1 MADAEIEIK
10 ATADAAEAQQ
20 QLERTAAAIE
30 RVAVAVQ
37 DAAER
42 LRTFDLSPL
51 SEALASFES
60 SAARTKSL
68 SGAVSGWRD
77 EVEGA
82 KASAEATVD
91 AIGDLSLRLEDVAQG
106 LRDGSM
112 SSEQAIAA
120 TQKIR
125 DEYKALSTESQ
136 EFRQAVREL
145 YGDLQSASAVAAAAA
160 EKEGQAAE
168 KSLQKIEQASER
180 KRRARELEAQSA
192 EALREKLEALRS
204 EEEAARSSGN
214 MPAAADAAQQAAA
227 VEQALQRRSAA
238 EQRAADRE
246 EQIASRRQTRL
257 SLEGKSY
264 VELARH
270 LKALVAAR
278 EEAAQAGD
286 GEAYDQLT
294 AQIKGTRAAVEDLTT
309 RTNIA
314 RTAMLGKAQAG
325 MMVADQMGQLAN
337 GFRDGSVSA
346 AGFATTIMSVGMAIK
361 AGLGPIG
368 WAMAAVQALQM
379 AWDYFSSR
387 QQQAEEAMKKADA
400 AMKELNKTVA
410 ENARAIAEATERHL
424 EYTHQLK
431 LNRASDATKE
441 EMAVLKR
448 KHEFELKAAE
458 ENERK
463 IRDRVEAERE
473 LLNAQVQAGK
483 LTADEYERQSKR
495 LDEQLEEAQQQRLR
509 ISARQK
515 DEELKLE
522 QKSAERAVYI
532 AKEKL
537 RKTIEAQTGDQG
549 SDWAKKLNNNEA
561 DLLESALSSYDRLT
575 KLIESHKE
583 KLDSLRLSLST
594 ENDKFDSYNNVE
606 QAYFRRDHLSRV
618 RELQVLIDNTENS
631 LQNARRQQQ
640 NLLSQMQTAFQARIA
655 GARGVEEARE
665 LSVIESL
672 RYVKAATAQREEAE
686 RELDEARR
694 FNDDVEAQHALHQ
707 KELEQYDEVVRNI
720 EAMNAGTQAEALAEE
735 NRRREREWVDVS
747 RKSLAEQESWLRRQL
762 DGMKEG
768 SERWQEYNSRLEGVL
783 SNQISADLD
792 RLLGYT
798 QTSVSYSQRD
808 TRSRAEILSSDRA
821 LLKARLSEL
830 RQAQLSAQEAGAGP
844 ETLKQINEKMRAT
857 RNALSGLEQ
866 SAREA
871 AIEVLRSL
879 NKDKEGASVDLVA
892 MLRRDQVKV
901 DRAAE
906 KIARQADAAARYLDA
921 AATARRAGDQ
931 DAEERYYAAYERR
944 IAGMQKLG
952 ASVDRM
958 TVTGDMGTAEVQR
971 LLGNLRIQEQVQ
983 MRRNR
988 AGLRLADSEE
998 RQAQRAQRDASASRV
1013 QAPARPGGAE
1023 AAPAPA
1029 AQEEQYRAEVAQLR
1043 HAAELLRE
1051 QNRQMGG
1058 FVTQCTKALGDMA
1071 ASCRAMADQLASA
1084 TGQIAAVQQQMRNV
1098 NASVR
1103 ATARG
1108 AV

>member
-204 EEEAARSSGN
+204 EEEAARGSGN

-246 EQIASRRQTRL
+246 EQMASRRQTRL

-379 AWDYFSSR
+379 ALDHFVGSKITEANQKAIAESEQAMQQLKQLRQEQQQLLRDLSQEELDRDNDRLRIWQENIQKRADEERSVYKLAHEQALTSIKERVDSS
-387 QQQAEEAMKKADA
+387 QQESALLREQILLLEQQGRISKAEADEKIASIEEEEAARERAARRARAQSQLDLAERDKEIAQRQAEELEEAFTSRFRKLEPLLSMKLPDMADVKRIQYELNNARSSSQERKWEQKDAALTEEVEFITSQLKKAGVVYAGGWEGAVRIANSLQDEYREQQKILETSRA
-400 AMKELNKTVA
+400 RA
-410 ENARAIAEATERHL
+410 EEADRALTNARRNSEL
-424 EYTHQLK
+424 G
-431 LNRASDATKE
+431 E
-441 EMAVLKR
+441 ESNKREEELSELKR
-448 KHEFELKAAE
+448 KRIQETREQEKIAELTRQIYQNTQLSGEYSRADMRTLAE
-458 ENERK
+458 RM
-463 IRDRVEAERE
+463 RTDRE
-473 LLNAQVQAGK
+473 LL
-483 LTADEYERQSKR
+483 R
-495 LDEQLEEAQQQRLR
+495 QRLLELQ
-509 ISARQK
+509 SAR
-515 DEELKLE
+515 
-522 QKSAERAVYI
+522 
-532 AKEKL
+532 
-537 RKTIEAQTGDQG
+537 
-549 SDWAKKLNNNEA
+549 
-561 DLLESALSSYDRLT
+561 
-575 KLIESHKE
+575 
-583 KLDSLRLSLST
+583 
-594 ENDKFDSYNNVE
+594 
-606 QAYFRRDHLSRV
+606 
-618 RELQVLIDNTENS
+618 
-631 LQNARRQQQ
+631 
-640 NLLSQMQTAFQARIA
+640 
-655 GARGVEEARE
+655 GA
-665 LSVIESL
+665 
-672 RYVKAATAQREEAE
+672 
-686 RELDEARR
+686 
-694 FNDDVEAQHALHQ
+694 
-707 KELEQYDEVVRNI
+707 
-720 EAMNAGTQAEALAEE
+720 AEASGESPK
-735 NRRREREWVDVS
+735 VMQ
-747 RKSLAEQESWLRRQL
+747 SL
-762 DGMKEG
+762 
-768 SERWQEYNSRLEGVL
+768 
-783 SNQISADLD
+783 
-792 RLLGYT
+792 
-798 QTSVSYSQRD
+798 
-808 TRSRAEILSSDRA
+808 
-821 LLKARLSEL
+821 
-830 RQAQLSAQEAGAGP
+830 
-844 ETLKQINEKMRAT
+844 NEKIRET
-857 RNALSGLEQ
+857 RDQMAGLEQ

-892 MLRRDQVKV
+892 MLRRDQNKV

-998 RQAQRAQRDASASRV
+998 RQAQRAQRDAAASRV

-1043 HAAELLRE
+1043 QAAELLRE

>member
-20 QLERTAAAIE
+20 QLERTASAIE

-51 SEALASFES
+51 SEALASFER

-246 EQIASRRQTRL
+246 EQMASRRQTRL

-379 AWDYFSSR
+379 AWDSYARS
-387 QQQAEEAMKKADA
+387 Q
-400 AMKELNKTVA
+400 KE
-410 ENARAIAEATERHL
+410 
-424 EYTHQLK
+424 
-431 LNRASDATKE
+431 
-441 EMAVLKR
+441 
-448 KHEFELKAAE
+448 AAE
-458 ENERK
+458 ESQKAHQKNLDTIK
-463 IRDRVEAERE
+463 E
-473 LLNAQVQAGK
+473 LIAAQKQLLAQSVKSDAG
-483 LTADEYERQSKR
+483 
-495 LDEQLEEAQQQRLR
+495 AQ
-509 ISARQK
+509 
-515 DEELKLE
+515 
-522 QKSAERAVYI
+522 
-532 AKEKL
+532 
-537 RKTIEAQTGDQG
+537 
-549 SDWAKKLNNNEA
+549 
-561 DLLESALSSYDRLT
+561 
-575 KLIESHKE
+575 
-583 KLDSLRLSLST
+583 
-594 ENDKFDSYNNVE
+594 
-606 QAYFRRDHLSRV
+606 V
-618 RELQVLIDNTENS
+618 RELQRVTDAEREALSARQENEEAAMQHRLDMAREETKQRLAEIEHLVEAQQMTKEQAAEEKRAAKERLRQAEES
-631 LQNARRQQQ
+631 ARAEGEARRET
-640 NLLSQMQTAFQARIA
+640 LLAFDRD
-655 GARGVEEARE
+655 
-665 LSVIESL
+665 
-672 RYVKAATAQREEAE
+672 TAE
-686 RELDEARR
+686 RELDLLRR
-694 FNDDVEAQHALHQ
+694 LSSEYKEKWGDVLKSVVIDDSELVTLQQQVKALEIQRENEGRILKDFKDEFERNKYNPSTGDFIVQKERLNQEIENQRAKIAHVGGQITEAQQRLADAQ
-707 KELEQYDEVVRNI
+707 RRYQEQTEAAYQAAKDLPQFAGMTRDEVLETVRSLQDNNRALTEQLDQAQQTALLRQQALETAQRQADYAEELARLRNKGI
-720 EAMNAGTQAEALAEE
+720 EAEDNAYLQRIRRENARLREEEALQHEKTSKQQHETA
-735 NRRREREWVDVS
+735 
-747 RKSLAEQESWLRRQL
+747 LR
-762 DGMKEG
+762 D
-768 SERWQEYNSRLEGVL
+768 
-783 SNQISADLD
+783 QISADLD

-808 TRSRAEILSSDRA
+808 TRTRAEILSSDRA

-844 ETLKQINEKMRAT
+844 ETIKQINEKMRAT

-998 RQAQRAQRDASASRV
+998 RQAQRAQRDAAASRV

-1043 HAAELLRE
+1043 QAAELLRE

-1058 FVTQCTKALGDMA
+1058 FVTQCTGALGDMA

-1098 NASVR
+1098 IVSVR

-1108 AV
+1108 SV

>member
-246 EQIASRRQTRL
+246 EQMASRRQTRL

-379 AWDYFSSR
+379 AWDSYARS
-387 QQQAEEAMKKADA
+387 Q
-400 AMKELNKTVA
+400 KE
-410 ENARAIAEATERHL
+410 
-424 EYTHQLK
+424 
-431 LNRASDATKE
+431 
-441 EMAVLKR
+441 
-448 KHEFELKAAE
+448 AAE
-458 ENERK
+458 ESQKAHQKNLDTIK
-463 IRDRVEAERE
+463 E
-473 LLNAQVQAGK
+473 LIAAQKQLLAQSVKSDAG
-483 LTADEYERQSKR
+483 
-495 LDEQLEEAQQQRLR
+495 AQ
-509 ISARQK
+509 
-515 DEELKLE
+515 
-522 QKSAERAVYI
+522 
-532 AKEKL
+532 
-537 RKTIEAQTGDQG
+537 
-549 SDWAKKLNNNEA
+549 
-561 DLLESALSSYDRLT
+561 
-575 KLIESHKE
+575 
-583 KLDSLRLSLST
+583 
-594 ENDKFDSYNNVE
+594 
-606 QAYFRRDHLSRV
+606 V
-618 RELQVLIDNTENS
+618 RELQRVTDAEREALSARQENEEAAMQHRLDMAREETKQRLAEIEHLVEAQQMTKEQAAEEKRAAKERLRQAEES
-631 LQNARRQQQ
+631 ARAEGEARRET
-640 NLLSQMQTAFQARIA
+640 LLAFDRD
-655 GARGVEEARE
+655 
-665 LSVIESL
+665 
-672 RYVKAATAQREEAE
+672 TAE
-686 RELDEARR
+686 RELDLLRR
-694 FNDDVEAQHALHQ
+694 LSSEYKEKWGDVLKSVVIDDSELVTLQQQVKALEIQRENEGRILKDLKDEVERNSWTYNPNLKDVKEQKERLDQEIENQRAKIAHVGGQITEAQQRLADAQ
-707 KELEQYDEVVRNI
+707 RRYQEQTEAAYQAAKDLPQFAGMTRDEVLETVRSLQDNNRALTEQLDQAQQTALLRQQALETAQRQADYAEELARLRNKGI
-720 EAMNAGTQAEALAEE
+720 EAEDNAYLQRIRRENARLREEEALQHEKTSKQQHETA
-735 NRRREREWVDVS
+735 
-747 RKSLAEQESWLRRQL
+747 LR
-762 DGMKEG
+762 D
-768 SERWQEYNSRLEGVL
+768 
-783 SNQISADLD
+783 QISADLD

-798 QTSVSYSQRD
+798 RTSVSYSQRD

-844 ETLKQINEKMRAT
+844 ETIKQINEKMRAT

-958 TVTGDMGTAEVQR
+958 TVTGDMGTSEVQR

-998 RQAQRAQRDASASRV
+998 RQAQRAQRDAAASRV

-1043 HAAELLRE
+1043 QAAELLRE

-1058 FVTQCTKALGDMA
+1058 FVTQCTRALGDMA

>member
-431 LNRASDATKE
+431 LNRASDAAKE
-441 EMAVLKR
+441 EMTVLKR
-448 KHEFELKAAE
+448 KHEFELQAAE

-463 IRDRVEAERE
+463 TRDRVAAERE

-522 QKSAERAVYI
+522 QKSAGEAVRLAQEKYDALRAYQQ
-532 AKEKL
+532 L
-537 RKTIEAQTGDQG
+537 SPQ
-549 SDWAKKLNNNEA
+549 SDWTRSWSDREA
-561 DLLESALSSYDRLT
+561 EYMEAMLFEFDRLT
-575 KLIESHKE
+575 GLAKGKQAEVDSIDAKMEALKRRRSWWKYFGYEDEYQRRVKE
-583 KLDSLRLSLST
+583 LREEREAAKSELASLNDQQSELDT
-594 ENDKFDSYNNVE
+594 EAEEIF
-606 QAYFRRDHLSRV
+606 A
-618 RELQVLIDNTENS
+618 
-631 LQNARRQQQ
+631 AR
-640 NLLSQMQTAFQARIA
+640 FE
-655 GARGVEEARE
+655 GARHLDEAQK
-665 LSVIESL
+665 L
-672 RYVKAATAQREEAE
+672 RGIDMLKFTKAATAQREEAE

-735 NRRREREWVDVS
+735 NRRREREWADVS

-808 TRSRAEILSSDRA
+808 TRTRAEILSSDRA

-844 ETLKQINEKMRAT
+844 ETIKQINEKMRAT

-892 MLRRDQVKV
+892 MLRRDQNKV

-958 TVTGDMGTAEVQR
+958 TVTGDMGTSEVQR

-998 RQAQRAQRDASASRV
+998 RQAQRAQRDAAASRV

-1043 HAAELLRE
+1043 QAAELLRE

-1058 FVTQCTKALGDMA
+1058 FVTQCTRALGDMA
-1071 ASCRAMADQLASA
+1071 ASCRAMADQLATA

-1108 AV
+1108 SV

>member
-51 SEALASFES
+51 SDALAAYES

-145 YGDLQSASAVAAAAA
+145 YGDLQSASAVASAAA

-168 KSLQKIEQASER
+168 KALQKIEQASER

-192 EALREKLEALRS
+192 EALREKLEALRR
-204 EEEAARSSGN
+204 EEEAARGSGN

-246 EQIASRRQTRL
+246 EQMASRRQTRL

-379 AWDYFSSR
+379 AWDSYARS
-387 QQQAEEAMKKADA
+387 Q
-400 AMKELNKTVA
+400 KE
-410 ENARAIAEATERHL
+410 
-424 EYTHQLK
+424 
-431 LNRASDATKE
+431 
-441 EMAVLKR
+441 
-448 KHEFELKAAE
+448 AAE
-458 ENERK
+458 ESQKAHQKNLDTIK
-463 IRDRVEAERE
+463 E
-473 LLNAQVQAGK
+473 LIAAQKQLLA
-483 LTADEYERQSKR
+483 QSVKS
-495 LDEQLEEAQQQRLR
+495 DASAQ
-509 ISARQK
+509 
-515 DEELKLE
+515 
-522 QKSAERAVYI
+522 
-532 AKEKL
+532 
-537 RKTIEAQTGDQG
+537 
-549 SDWAKKLNNNEA
+549 
-561 DLLESALSSYDRLT
+561 
-575 KLIESHKE
+575 
-583 KLDSLRLSLST
+583 
-594 ENDKFDSYNNVE
+594 
-606 QAYFRRDHLSRV
+606 V
-618 RELQVLIDNTENS
+618 RELQRVTDAEREALSARQENEEAAMQHRLDMAREETKQRLAEIEHLVEAQQMTKEQAAEEKRAAKERLRQAEES
-631 LQNARRQQQ
+631 ARAEGEARRET
-640 NLLSQMQTAFQARIA
+640 LLAFDRD
-655 GARGVEEARE
+655 
-665 LSVIESL
+665 
-672 RYVKAATAQREEAE
+672 TAE
-686 RELDEARR
+686 RELDLLRRLSSEYKEKWGDVLKSVVIDDSELVTLQQQVKALEVQRKNTTRVHEKAIKKLDEVSRSLGKPLSDELREELKKKWGVDDTGLAQLDEQIARAQQQLA
-694 FNDDVEAQHALHQ
+694 EAQRRYQERTESAYQAAKDLPQ
-707 KELEQYDEVVRNI
+707 FAGMTRDEVLESVRSLQANNRALN
-720 EAMNAGTQAEALAEE
+720 EQLDQAEQTVRLRQRALEAALRQADYNDELAQLQKRGIDAENE
-735 NRRREREWVDVS
+735 ALTESLSRSSKQQRE
-747 RKSLAEQESWLRRQL
+747 AALR
-762 DGMKEG
+762 D
-768 SERWQEYNSRLEGVL
+768 
-783 SNQISADLD
+783 QISADLD

-844 ETLKQINEKMRAT
+844 ETIKQINEKMRAT

-892 MLRRDQVKV
+892 MLRRDQNKV

-998 RQAQRAQRDASASRV
+998 RQAQRAQRDAAASRV

-1023 AAPAPA
+1023 VAPAPA

-1043 HAAELLRE
+1043 QAAELLRE

-1098 NASVR
+1098 NVSVR

>member
-278 EEAAQAGD
+278 EEAARAGD

-325 MMVADQMGQLAN
+325 IMVADQLGQLAN

-379 AWDYFSSR
+379 AWDSYARS
-387 QQQAEEAMKKADA
+387 Q
-400 AMKELNKTVA
+400 KE
-410 ENARAIAEATERHL
+410 
-424 EYTHQLK
+424 
-431 LNRASDATKE
+431 
-441 EMAVLKR
+441 
-448 KHEFELKAAE
+448 AAE
-458 ENERK
+458 ESQKAHQKNLDTIK
-463 IRDRVEAERE
+463 E
-473 LLNAQVQAGK
+473 LIAAQKQLLAQSVKSDAG
-483 LTADEYERQSKR
+483 
-495 LDEQLEEAQQQRLR
+495 AQ
-509 ISARQK
+509 
-515 DEELKLE
+515 
-522 QKSAERAVYI
+522 
-532 AKEKL
+532 
-537 RKTIEAQTGDQG
+537 
-549 SDWAKKLNNNEA
+549 
-561 DLLESALSSYDRLT
+561 
-575 KLIESHKE
+575 
-583 KLDSLRLSLST
+583 
-594 ENDKFDSYNNVE
+594 
-606 QAYFRRDHLSRV
+606 V
-618 RELQVLIDNTENS
+618 RELQRVTDAEREALSARLENEEAAMQHRLDMAREETKQRLAEIEHLVEAQQMTKEQAAS
-631 LQNARRQQQ
+631 EKRVAKERLRQAEESARAEGEARRET
-640 NLLSQMQTAFQARIA
+640 LLAFDRD
-655 GARGVEEARE
+655 
-665 LSVIESL
+665 
-672 RYVKAATAQREEAE
+672 TAE
-686 RELDEARR
+686 RELDLLRR
-694 FNDDVEAQHALHQ
+694 LSSEYKEKWGYVLKSVVIDDSELVTLQQQVKALEIQRENEGRILKDLKDEVERNSWTYNPNLNDVKEQKERLDQEIENQRAKIAHVGGQITEAQQRLADAQ
-707 KELEQYDEVVRNI
+707 RRYQEQTEAAYQAAKDLPQFAGMTRDEVLETVRSLQDNNRALTEQLDQAQQTALLRQQALKTAQRQADYAEELARLQNKGI
-720 EAMNAGTQAEALAEE
+720 EAEDNAYLQRIRRENARLREEEALQREE
-735 NRRREREWVDVS
+735 EALQHEKTSKQQRE
-747 RKSLAEQESWLRRQL
+747 AALR
-762 DGMKEG
+762 D
-768 SERWQEYNSRLEGVL
+768 
-783 SNQISADLD
+783 QISADLD

-844 ETLKQINEKMRAT
+844 ETIKQINEKMRAT

-921 AATARRAGDQ
+921 AATARRASDQ

-998 RQAQRAQRDASASRV
+998 RQAQRAQRDAAASRV

-1023 AAPAPA
+1023 PTPAPA
-1029 AQEEQYRAEVAQLR
+1029 GQEEPYRAEVAQLR
-1043 HAAELLRE
+1043 QAAELLRE

>member
-20 QLERTAAAIE
+20 QLERTASAIE

-192 EALREKLEALRS
+192 EALREKLEALRR

-246 EQIASRRQTRL
+246 EQIASRRQSRL

-294 AQIKGTRAAVEDLTT
+294 ARIKETRAAVEDLTT

-379 AWDYFSSR
+379 ALDYFVGSKISEAN
-387 QQQAEEAMKKADA
+387 QKAIQDAE
-400 AMKELNKTVA
+400 
-410 ENARAIAEATERHL
+410 
-424 EYTHQLK
+424 
-431 LNRASDATKE
+431 
-441 EMAVLKR
+441 
-448 KHEFELKAAE
+448 
-458 ENERK
+458 
-463 IRDRVEAERE
+463 
-473 LLNAQVQAGK
+473 
-483 LTADEYERQSKR
+483 
-495 LDEQLEEAQQQRLR
+495 
-509 ISARQK
+509 
-515 DEELKLE
+515 
-522 QKSAERAVYI
+522 
-532 AKEKL
+532 
-537 RKTIEAQTGDQG
+537 
-549 SDWAKKLNNNEA
+549 
-561 DLLESALSSYDRLT
+561 
-575 KLIESHKE
+575 
-583 KLDSLRLSLST
+583 
-594 ENDKFDSYNNVE
+594 
-606 QAYFRRDHLSRV
+606 
-618 RELQVLIDNTENS
+618 
-631 LQNARRQQQ
+631 
-640 NLLSQMQTAFQARIA
+640 
-655 GARGVEEARE
+655 
-665 LSVIESL
+665 
-672 RYVKAATAQREEAE
+672 ATAQRYERFKREIKNLELETQNAQKQAAEDRYRREISYLQRLEDEWRISVEKRKASEDRDFAE
-686 RELDEARR
+686 RE
-694 FNDDVEAQHALHQ
+694 AQIRHEY
-707 KELEQYDEVVRNI
+707 ELRSRQIKID
-720 EAMNAGTQAEALAEE
+720 LAERIITAE
-735 NRRREREWVDVS
+735 EAARRERELAEDFSEQERKLRIERTENRKKEAEDNLEFAKRQAQINRNIVAEQYKGLEDLLHLDLPELKEIQEIKYELRQNIDDARRDQLERRQEALTADMVRIADMLSEAGLVYEGGLENGLKLAISLQDEYRAHKATAEAAERRVEQAQEDLEQAEYGLVQTRQRVEHERRLSDLESRQVRAVDAEVRQKES
-747 RKSLAEQESWLRRQL
+747 IKAELERIYATTKTTGNYSLADLR
-762 DGMKEG
+762 
-768 SERWQEYNSRLEGVL
+768 
-783 SNQISADLD
+783 
-792 RLLGYT
+792 
-798 QTSVSYSQRD
+798 SQ
-808 TRSRAEILSSDRA
+808 AEKLAYDRA

-844 ETLKQINEKMRAT
+844 ETIKQINEKMRAT

-892 MLRRDQVKV
+892 MLRRDQNKV

-983 MRRNR
+983 MRRKR

-998 RQAQRAQRDASASRV
+998 RQAQRAQRDAAASRV

-1043 HAAELLRE
+1043 QAAELLRE

-1058 FVTQCTKALGDMA
+1058 FVTQCTRALGDMA

>member
-379 AWDYFSSR
+379 AWDSYARS
-387 QQQAEEAMKKADA
+387 QKEAEEESQKAHQKNLDTI
-400 AMKELNKTVA
+400 KEL
-410 ENARAIAEATERHL
+410 IAAQK
-424 EYTHQLK
+424 QLLAQRVK
-431 LNRASDATKE
+431 SDAG
-441 EMAVLKR
+441 
-448 KHEFELKAAE
+448 
-458 ENERK
+458 
-463 IRDRVEAERE
+463 
-473 LLNAQVQAGK
+473 AQ
-483 LTADEYERQSKR
+483 
-495 LDEQLEEAQQQRLR
+495 
-509 ISARQK
+509 
-515 DEELKLE
+515 
-522 QKSAERAVYI
+522 
-532 AKEKL
+532 
-537 RKTIEAQTGDQG
+537 
-549 SDWAKKLNNNEA
+549 
-561 DLLESALSSYDRLT
+561 
-575 KLIESHKE
+575 
-583 KLDSLRLSLST
+583 
-594 ENDKFDSYNNVE
+594 
-606 QAYFRRDHLSRV
+606 V
-618 RELQVLIDNTENS
+618 RELQRVTDAEREALSARQENEEAAMQHRLDMAREETKQRLAEIEHLVEAQQMTKEQAAS
-631 LQNARRQQQ
+631 EKRVAKERLRQAEESARAEGEARRET
-640 NLLSQMQTAFQARIA
+640 LLAFDRD
-655 GARGVEEARE
+655 
-665 LSVIESL
+665 
-672 RYVKAATAQREEAE
+672 TAE
-686 RELDEARR
+686 RELDLLRR
-694 FNDDVEAQHALHQ
+694 LSSEYKEKWGDVLKSVVIDDSELVTLQQQVKALEIQRENEGRILKDLKDEFWRNKFNPSTGDFIVQKKRLSQEIENQRAKIAHVGGQITEAQQRLADAQ
-707 KELEQYDEVVRNI
+707 RRYQEQTEAAYQAAKDLPQFAGMTRDEVLETVRSLQDNNRALTEQLDQAQQTALLRQQALETAQRQADYAEELARLQNKGI
-720 EAMNAGTQAEALAEE
+720 EAEDNAYLQRIRRENARLREEEALQHEKTSKQQ
-735 NRRREREWVDVS
+735 RE
-747 RKSLAEQESWLRRQL
+747 AALR
-762 DGMKEG
+762 D
-768 SERWQEYNSRLEGVL
+768 
-783 SNQISADLD
+783 QISADLD

-892 MLRRDQVKV
+892 MLRRDQNKV

-998 RQAQRAQRDASASRV
+998 RQAQRTQRDAAASRV

-1043 HAAELLRE
+1043 QAAELLRE

-1058 FVTQCTKALGDMA
+1058 FVTQCTRALGDMA

>member
-51 SEALASFES
+51 SDALASFER

-246 EQIASRRQTRL
+246 EQMASRRQTRL

-424 EYTHQLK
+424 EYTQQLK
-431 LNRASDATKE
+431 LNRASDAAKE
-441 EMAVLKR
+441 EMTVLKR
-448 KHEFELKAAE
+448 KHEFELQAAE

-463 IRDRVEAERE
+463 TRDRVAAERE

-483 LTADEYERQSKR
+483 FTADEYERQSQR
-495 LDEQLEEAQQQRLR
+495 LNEQLEEAQQQRMRLA
-509 ISARQK
+509 ARQK

-522 QKSAERAVYI
+522 RKSAGEAVRLAQEKYDALRAYQQLSPQSDWTRSWSDREAEYMEAMLVESERVSGLIKEKEAEVESINAKMEALKSRRSWWNREDEYQRRVEELREEREATKSELASLNDQKSELDTEAEEIFAARFEGARQ
-532 AKEKL
+532 L
-537 RKTIEAQTGDQG
+537 DEAQ
-549 SDWAKKLNNNEA
+549 KLCGI
-561 DLLESALSSYDRLT
+561 DML
-575 KLIESHKE
+575 
-583 KLDSLRLSLST
+583 
-594 ENDKFDSYNNVE
+594 KF
-606 QAYFRRDHLSRV
+606 
-618 RELQVLIDNTENS
+618 T
-631 LQNARRQQQ
+631 
-640 NLLSQMQTAFQARIA
+640 
-655 GARGVEEARE
+655 
-665 LSVIESL
+665 
-672 RYVKAATAQREEAE
+672 KAATAQREEAE

-694 FNDDVEAQHALHQ
+694 FNNDVEAQHALHR
-707 KELEQYDEVVRNI
+707 KELEQYDGVVRNI

-844 ETLKQINEKMRAT
+844 ETIKQINEKMRAT

-879 NKDKEGASVDLVA
+879 NKDQEGASVDLVA
-892 MLRRDQVKV
+892 MLRRDQNKV

-998 RQAQRAQRDASASRV
+998 RQAQRAQRDAAASRV

-1043 HAAELLRE
+1043 QAAELLRE

-1058 FVTQCTKALGDMA
+1058 FVTQCTRALGDMA